1 MGSEFE
7 AKALSKLII
16 DKKPVLYIDTHS
28 YSQAI
33 LFPWGYT
40 HDYPPT
46 EPELQKCGQ
55 AGSDAAFEVESIRYD
70 VDSVGNGLYLNS
82 GASRDWA
89 YDSGVKFSYTIE
101 LRDNG
106 TYGFLLPP

>member
-1 MGSEFE
+1 MSI
-7 AKALSKLII
+7 SPPST
-16 DKKPVLYIDTHS
+16 KP
-28 YSQAI
+28 A
-33 LFPWGYT
+33 
-40 HDYPPT
+40 
-46 EPELQKCGQ
+46 
-55 AGSDAAFEVESIRYD
+55 DAAFEVESIRYD

-106 TYGFLLPP
+106 TYGFLLPPDQIIPTGKEFTAAVKSMIEFATENKNSSSFIVSFGSLTLFYAFLA